1 MRSGH
6 CEIIHTN
13 NALLS
18 ESLMIFSS
26 SSVVWLFFP
35 GSGIL

>member
-1 MRSGH
+1 MCSGH
-6 CEIIHTN
+6 CKIIHTN

-26 SSVVWLFFP
+26 SSVVWLFLP
-35 GSGIL
+35 SSGIL

>member
-6 CEIIHTN
+6 CKIIHTN

-18 ESLMIFSS
+18 ESLIIFCS

-35 GSGIL
+35 SSGIL